1 MFAHPQCACTRASLT
16 ELERIMMRA
25 GDRIAAHVL
34 PDNISTEEK
43 RRLGRVKTSVVEL
56 KTQPG
61 NYDENPNN
69 EVRILG

>member
-1 MFAHPQCACTRASLT
+1 MSEFLCSSLDPSSFF
-16 ELERIMMRA
+16 LNSQKS
-25 GDRIAAHVL
+25 L